1 MSISRRDE
9 QLPPSARQAAVW
21 ARVLVWRPSGGDA
34 SDDLALWLTA
44 VRIACDRGLPGRVE
58 VRDREGYVPVHLNHL
73 AVAAKD
79 KQRSAT
85 FLKDLLGL
93 PGPTSWGPF
102 LSLTL
107 DDGVRLDYAEPG
119 AEFPGQH
126 YALLVSDDVFDH
138 AVERIKAG
146 GVTFWAGPGH
156 TPQEIN
162 TNHGGRGVYF
172 DDPSGHHF
180 ELITQPYSSDP

>member
-1 MSISRRDE
+1 M
-9 QLPPSARQAAVW
+9 
-21 ARVLVWRPSGGDA
+21 
-34 SDDLALWLTA
+34 
-44 VRIACDRGLPGRVE
+44 
-58 VRDREGYVPVHLNHL
+58 

-79 KQRSAT
+79 KLRSAT

-93 PGPTSWGPF
+93 SEPTSWGPF

-119 AEFPGQH
+119 IDFPGQH
-126 YALLVSDDVFDH
+126 YALLVSDDVFDR
-138 AVERIKAG
+138 ALERIQAG
-146 GVTFWAGPGH
+146 GVPYSGGPGH
-156 TPQEIN
+156 APGEIN

-180 ELITQPYSSDP
+180 ELITQRYGADL

>member
-1 MSISRRDE
+1 M
-9 QLPPSARQAAVW
+9 
-21 ARVLVWRPSGGDA
+21 GG
-34 SDDLALWLTA
+34 LL
-44 VRIACDRGLPGRVE
+44 
-58 VRDREGYVPVHLNHL
+58 PVHLDHL

-79 KQRSAT
+79 KQQAVA

-93 PGPTSWGPF
+93 PEPNGWGPF

-119 AEFPGQH
+119 VDFPGQH
-126 YALLVSDDVFDH
+126 YALLVSDDVFDR
-138 AVERIKAG
+138 ALARLKADG
-146 GVTFWAGPGH
+146 IPFSAGPGH
-156 TPQEIN
+156 TPGEIN

-180 ELITQPYSSDP
+180 ELITQPYGADR